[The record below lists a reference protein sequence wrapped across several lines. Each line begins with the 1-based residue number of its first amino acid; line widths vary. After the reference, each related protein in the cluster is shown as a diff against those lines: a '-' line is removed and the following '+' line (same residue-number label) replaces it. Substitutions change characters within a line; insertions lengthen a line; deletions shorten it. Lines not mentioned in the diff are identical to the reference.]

1 MQEIRSITGKIWL
14 VPDICEKYTD
24 FPEIVSRLLIN
35 RKINESDAD
44 KFINATVRSTMPDP
58 YTLKD
63 MEKSV
68 QKIASCIKNNE
79 KIFIIGDYDV
89 DGVTSTSLLVNYFN
103 EINFK
108 NFEYYIPHRID
119 DGYGLNS
126 EIVNKTDAKTIIT
139 ADNGSTAFD
148 ALELAK
154 TLGINVVVLDH
165 HQVDKISK
173 NAYSIVNPH
182 RPDDSSNLKIL
193 CAAGVVFFFLVALN
207 RYFRLTKFFV
217 INRIKEPNL
226 LELIDLVALGTVCD
240 VMQISGINRAI
251 VSAGIKAIK
260 NTKNLGLRELAKTN
274 IERGNISA
282 ETFGFFI
289 GPRLNAAGRLDHAK
303 MSVEL
308 LTIKS
313 QKRVEE
319 LIQKIEALNTQR
331 QTLET
336 IILDSIPSPPNDEKF
351 IVAYSR
357 NWHPG
362 VIGIV
367 AGRIKEKYNVP
378 SFVISFNDNGV
389 GYGSARSTESYDLAE
404 IITEAKNSGILLG
417 GGGHKLAGGFTISY
431 EKIDEFKAFL
441 KERITKPIVPV
452 KIQTDGYLS
461 ARSLNLQIFEQM
473 SVLEPFGHGNEIPR
487 FIIPN
492 VKISYSAIVG
502 KNKKHISVLF
512 EDEFGTKLRG
522 IAFNCVGGEL
532 GQILLY
538 GKNKLL
544 QILGTLTLN
553 SFGNTNSVEIMIED
567 IAYPTYCNILEI

>member
-1 MQEIRSITGKIWL
+1 MQEIKSITGKIWL
-14 VPDICEKYTD
+14 VPDMCAKYTD

-35 RKINESDAD
+35 RKISESDAD
-44 KFINATVRSTMPDP
+44 KFINATIRNTMPDP
-58 YTLKD
+58 YTLQD

-89 DGVTSTSLLVNYFN
+89 DGVTSTALLVNYFN

-126 EIVNKTDAKTIIT
+126 EIVTKTDAKTIIT

-148 ALELAK
+148 ALEFAK
-154 TLGINVVVLDH
+154 SLDIDVVILDH
-165 HQVDKISK
+165 HQVDKISE

-182 RPDDSSNLKIL
+182 RPDDSSNLQNL

-226 LELIDLVALGTVCD
+226 LDLIDLVALGTVCD

-260 NTKNLGLRELAKTN
+260 NTKNLGLKELAKTS
-274 IERGNISA
+274 IEKGNIST

-303 MSVEL
+303 ISVEL
-308 LTIKS
+308 LTTKS
-313 QKRVEE
+313 KEKVENI
-319 LIQKIEALNTQR
+319 IQKIETLNTQR
-331 QTLET
+331 QTLES
-336 IILDSIPSPPNDEKF
+336 IILDSIAPPLNDEKF
-351 IVAYSR
+351 IVAYSE

-378 SFVISFNDNGV
+378 SFVISFNENGV
-389 GYGSARSTESYDLAE
+389 GHGSARSTENYDLAE
-404 IITEAKNSGILLG
+404 IIIEAKNAGILLG

-431 EKIDEFKAFL
+431 EKIREFKEFL
-441 KERITKPIVPV
+441 KERITKPIPPV
-452 KIQTDGYLS
+452 KIVTDGYLS
-461 ARSLNLQIFEQM
+461 ARALNLQTFEQI
-473 SVLEPFGHGNEIPR
+473 SVLEPFGHGNEVPH

-492 VKISYSAIVG
+492 VKISYSSIVG
-502 KNKKHISVLF
+502 QNKKHISVLF
-512 EDEFGTKLRG
+512 EDEFGTKLKG
-522 IAFNCVGGEL
+522 IAFNCVDSEL
-532 GQILLY
+532 GKVLLSE
-538 GKNKLL
+538 KSKLL
-544 QILGTLTLN
+544 LVLGTLTLN
-553 SFGNTNSVEIMIED
+553 SFGNTKTIDIIIED
-567 IAYPTYCNILEI
+567 LCKADETI

>member
-1 MQEIRSITGKIWL
+1 MQEIQSITGKIWL

-24 FPEIVSRLLIN
+24 FPEIISRLLIN
-35 RKINESDAD
+35 RKISESDAD
-44 KFINATVRSTMPDP
+44 KFINATIRNTMPDP
-58 YTLKD
+58 YTLQD

-89 DGVTSTSLLVNYFN
+89 DGVTSTALLVNYFN

-126 EIVNKTDAKTIIT
+126 EIVYKTDAKTIIT

-154 TLGINVVVLDH
+154 TLGIDVVILDH
-165 HQVDKISK
+165 HQVDKISE

-182 RPDDSSNLKIL
+182 RQDDSSNLKVL

-207 RYFRLTKFFV
+207 RYFRLTKFFA
-217 INRIKEPNL
+217 INRVKEPNL
-226 LELIDLVALGTVCD
+226 LDLIDLVALGTVCD

-260 NTKNLGLRELAKTN
+260 NTKNLGLKELAKTS
-274 IERGNISA
+274 IKKGNISA

-308 LTIKS
+308 LTTKS
-313 QKRVEE
+313 QEKAES
-319 LIQKIEALNTQR
+319 LIQKIETLNTQR

-336 IILDSIPSPPNDEKF
+336 IILDSISPPLNDEKF
-351 IVAYSR
+351 IVAYSK

-367 AGRIKEKYNVP
+367 AGRIKEKHNVP
-378 SFVISFNDNGV
+378 SFVISFGENGI
-389 GYGSARSTESYDLAE
+389 GHGSARSTENYDLAE
-404 IITEAKNSGILLG
+404 IIIEAKNAGILLS

-431 EKIDEFKAFL
+431 EKISAFKEFL
-441 KERITKPIVPV
+441 KERITKPILPV
-452 KIQTDGYLS
+452 KIVTDGYLS
-461 ARSLNLQIFEQM
+461 ARALNLQTFEQI
-473 SVLEPFGHGNEIPR
+473 SVLEPFGHGNEVPH

-492 VKISYSAIVG
+492 VKISYSSIVG
-502 KNKKHISVLF
+502 QNKKHISVLF
-512 EDEFGTKLRG
+512 EDEFGTKLKG
-522 IAFNCVGGEL
+522 IAFNCVDSEL
-532 GQILLY
+532 GKVLLSE
-538 GKNKLL
+538 KNKLL
-544 QILGTLTLN
+544 LVLGTLTLN
-553 SFGNTNSVEIMIED
+553 SFGNTKTIDIIIED
-567 IAYPTYCNILEI
+567 LCEADTIN